1 MRMIV
6 IIDYGLGN
14 LNSIANM
21 FKKVGVQAAI
31 SSDPEMIAAADKLIL
46 PGVGAFDA
54 GMRNLNESR
63 LLPVLNKC
71 VLERKIPV
79 LGLCLGMQLMARESE
94 EGQIPGLGWLDA
106 SVVRFNIPDD
116 QRQLKI
122 PHMSWNTLEIQKDHP
137 LFSEMVDEPRFYFV
151 HSYHLLCHQ
160 VEDVLART
168 EYGYYFDSVVAKENI
183 MGVQFHPEKSHKFG
197 MCLLKNYAEA
207 I

>member
-1 MRMIV
+1 MIV

-21 FKKVGVQAAI
+21 FKRVGVQAAI
-31 SSDPEMIAAADKLIL
+31 SSDPEIIAAADKLVL

-54 GMRNLNESR
+54 GMRNLNESG

-71 VLERKIPV
+71 VLERKILV

-122 PHMSWNTLEIQKDHP
+122 PHMSWNTLEIQKAHP

-160 VEDVLART
+160 TEDVLART
-168 EYGYYFDSVVAKENI
+168 EYGYRFDSVVARGNI

-197 MCLLKNYAEA
+197 MRLLKNYAEV